1 MLKNVIIISTC
12 VHFTCNS
19 EGRIHMKKQRLVI
32 RTVILLVLAAA
43 VVYTLYANFTK
54 DEIHKVAEGKKAPDF
69 VLTDM
74 NGEQHRLSEYE
85 GQGVLLNFWATW
97 CKPCEREMPYMDKQY
112 QENKDDGIQVLAVN
126 IGESNVVINEF
137 IKKHDL
143 TFPILKDKNQ
153 EVQTVYGIGNLPI
166 TFLIAPDGNVVN
178 IHEGEIINEQ
188 VVIDMIKEI
197 KP

>member
-1 MLKNVIIISTC
+1 
-12 VHFTCNS
+12 
-19 EGRIHMKKQRLVI
+19 MKKQRLLI
-32 RTVILLVLAAA
+32 RTVILLVLGAA

-54 DEIHKVAEGKKAPDF
+54 DDIQKVAVGKKAPDF

-74 NGEQHRLSEYE
+74 NGEQHRLSDYE
-85 GQGVLLNFWATW
+85 GKGVLLNFWATW

-112 QENKDDGIQVLAVN
+112 QENQEEDVQILAVN
-126 IGESNVVINEF
+126 IGESNVVVNEF

-143 TFPILKDKNQ
+143 TFPILNDKKQ

-166 TFLIAPDGNVVN
+166 TFLIGPDGNVVN
-178 IHEGEIINEQ
+178 VHEGEIINEQ